1 MELKLLEKEKN
12 TVKVEIVNPD
22 DTLIY
27 PLVSGLLKDDDVVDA
42 EYSTGHPQLDK
53 PVLYVKTKK
62 GDPAAALKR
71 AADGLA
77 EEYREAKK
85 LLEKALPK

>member
-27 PLVSGLLKDDDVVDA
+27 PLVSTLLRDEDVADA
-42 EYSTGHPQLDK
+42 RYTVGHPQLDK
-53 PVLYVKTKK
+53 PVLHVRTKK
-62 GDPAAALKR
+62 GDAAAALKR
-71 AADGLA
+71 AAEGLA
-77 EEYREAKK
+77 AEYREAKK
-85 LLEKALPK
+85 LLEKAFPK